1 MTQKQYPSNFFDV
14 EGIKNSSIPS
24 IVVAD
29 VVGDAVVL
37 CVIDVLGIVDD
48 VVVEVPVGVVV
59 DLVVLVDAP
68 LDVVPAVL
76 VDVLECAVIDKMIY
90 FK

>member
-48 VVVEVPVGVVV
+48 VEVPVGVVV
-59 DLVVLVDAP
+59 DLVLLVDTP